1 MICHMKHPFEGLFQI
16 NFPNLIME
24 VIFRLMDSPIN
35 LARDYESRIN
45 CVMVMD
51 VAIILK

>member
-1 MICHMKHPFEGLFQI
+1 
-16 NFPNLIME
+16 
-24 VIFRLMDSPIN
+24 MDSPIN

-51 VAIILK
+51 VAIILKQGNSNATIISESTIAISSKSNEID